1 MHMLGLWEGQQGPS
15 SEREA
20 AVQVPS
26 QLDQSAQAA
35 AASGQ
40 GAALALASVQETSAR
55 CATKPDPVRPL
66 RRCTAAST

>member
-1 MHMLGLWEGQQGPS
+1 MQL
-15 SEREA
+15 
-20 AVQVPS
+20 PS

-40 GAALALASVQETSAR
+40 GAALARATVQQHGALR
-55 CATKPDPVRPL
+55 ATAPDPVRPS